1 MNMVRELTRD
11 IWNWSQ
17 EDNQWVY
24 VESKQ
29 NGMLFYHYQ
38 INPPKEFT
46 ELTSKIKVLNDKL
59 VACKDSKENTK
70 IFREMMK
77 VSKRMQ
83 FMNKIC

>member
-1 MNMVRELTRD
+1 MVRELTRN

-24 VESKQ
+24 VECKQ
-29 NGMLFYHYQ
+29 NGKLVYHYQ
-38 INPPKEFT
+38 ISPPKEFT
-46 ELTSKIKVLNDKL
+46 ELTSEIKVLNDKL
-59 VACKDSKENTK
+59 VACKDPKENTK